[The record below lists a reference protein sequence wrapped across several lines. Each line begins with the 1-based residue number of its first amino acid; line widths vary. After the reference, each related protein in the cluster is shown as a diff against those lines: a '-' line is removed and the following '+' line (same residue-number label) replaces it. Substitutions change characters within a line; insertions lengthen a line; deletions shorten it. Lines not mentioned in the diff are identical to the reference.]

1 MSARGDAFRAWLA
14 ARWFNVRVDLVE
26 GLRIA
31 LFSLKANRMRTV
43 LTTAGIGIGVATLLA
58 ILGIIQGLDTSFERQ
73 LAGMGSNTL
82 YVSKWKW
89 GGSPTDWWEGRNR
102 KNLSTKHME
111 VIRQQSSYA
120 SAVAGFMNARTDV
133 NFYSNQLRFVMVI
146 GASEQYID
154 VSGYEM
160 ASGRFV
166 NDVDSDNEASVVVL
180 GADIVQTLFTG
191 VNPLGATVLI
201 DGRPMRVVGTLA
213 RRGKMLDLDFDKAVV
228 IPLKTALGR
237 FGRGRS
243 LNIGVMVRN
252 QAEINAA
259 QDELVGILRRA
270 RGTPPDAA
278 DDFVINRPEQ
288 LMDMY
293 KKLTGALYAVVAG
306 IGFITL
312 LVGGIGIMNIMLVS
326 VRERTREIGVRR
338 ALGARKRTIVLQ
350 FLMEAAAV
358 SAVGG
363 ALGTVVGLGL
373 AQVIAAV
380 SPLAAAVKPL
390 TVVFG
395 ISFAAAVGLLFG
407 IWPAARAASL
417 DPVEALRYE

>member
-1 MSARGDAFRAWLA
+1 
-14 ARWFNVRVDLVE
+14 
-26 GLRIA
+26 
-31 LFSLKANRMRTV
+31 
-43 LTTAGIGIGVATLLA
+43 
-58 ILGIIQGLDTSFERQ
+58 
-73 LAGMGSNTL
+73 
-82 YVSKWKW
+82 
-89 GGSPTDWWEGRNR
+89 
-102 KNLSTKHME
+102 
-111 VIRQQSSYA
+111 
-120 SAVAGFMNARTDV
+120 
-133 NFYSNQLRFVMVI
+133 VMVI

-154 VSGYEM
+154 VSGYEL

-166 NDVDSDNEASVVVL
+166 NDVDSENEAPVVVL
-180 GADIVQTLFTG
+180 GADIVETLMPG
-191 VNPLGATVLI
+191 VNPIGSTVQVG
-201 DGRPMRVVGTLA
+201 GRPMRVIGTLA
-213 RRGKMLDLDFDKAVV
+213 RRGKMLDLDFDKAIVM
-228 IPLKTALGR
+228 PLKTALSR

-243 LNIGVMVRN
+243 LTIGVMVKN
-252 QAEINAA
+252 QDEVDIA

-270 RGTPPDAA
+270 RATPPEAK
-278 DDFVINRPEQ
+278 DDFVINRPDQ

-293 KKLTGALYAVVAG
+293 NRLTGALYAVVAG

-363 ALGTVVGLGL
+363 LLGTIVGLGT
-373 AQVIAAV
+373 AQVIAAI
-380 SPLAAAVKPL
+380 SPLAATVKPM

-395 ISFAAAVGLLFG
+395 IGFAALVGLLFG
-407 IWPAARAASL
+407 IWPAARAANL